1 MIANQ
6 IGYYSLI
13 LGLLISVLIC
23 GVSIKDFNNNNKQI
37 SQNTLSLSFLQL
49 VFVIVSFL
57 SLILSFINS
66 DFSNETVFNNS
77 HTTKPLFYKISGAWG
92 NHEGSLLLWLLV
104 LTLFIFIFLI
114 KSREQPKKYRILTLL
129 FQQVIIIG
137 FFLFVLMTS
146 NPFNYL
152 FPIPLEGLGLNPILQ
167 DPALAIHPPILYLG
181 YVGTSIIF
189 SSSLAAV
196 TQNYISKE
204 WGKHIKKW
212 ILVSWIFLTIG
223 IMLGSIWAYYE
234 LGWGGFWF
242 WDPVENV
249 SLMPWLTLTALL
261 HCIVVLERKAT
272 LTSWVVILSITTFTL
287 SMCGTFLVR
296 SGILNSVHTFAND
309 PARGIFILI
318 FLFVL
323 ITLSLGI
330 FFFFH
335 KENNKSSNN
344 LFWLSR
350 ETSILINNWFMMYF
364 LSVILIGTVYPIF
377 LDVISSE
384 KISVGPPFYQKLI
397 VPFLIPFLLF
407 MSLGPRLKWIK
418 SKIENKKSLII
429 TFIISVMLTFFIIK
443 NLTTDLLF
451 YTVLIS
457 AAFFLFF
464 TTLKELFIKKF
475 NNVSQTVAHFG
486 FSLLILSILFNSIL
500 SSEIIT
506 NIKIGE
512 KYNYSKGEI
521 FFKKIEE
528 RKESNFNSIIAYFE
542 IKDENGKIIEL
553 KPEIRVYNQPI
564 IITSEADIRT
574 TLLEDK
580 FLVMNL
586 VKGNEY
592 FNIRYQVKPFMVWIW
607 ISVLIL
613 SFGGLISV
621 LKKDM
626 KNKFNLFIIITFL
639 SFCFV
644 IFYKGL
650 NAPNTYAPKI
660 SGKKHIPI
668 FKAKDFNSSLYLN
681 SKKIF
686 EEDIFYIVNIWAS
699 WCVPCRESTP
709 LLMELSKN
717 QSVKLI
723 GINYRDNLNNAKDFI
738 NKFGNPYSQVIID
751 NDGVHSIEFGAYGVP
766 RNFYN

>member
-1 MIANQ
+1 MLANQ

-13 LGLLISVLIC
+13 LGLLLSVLLC

-37 SQNTLSLSFLQL
+37 NQNILSLSFLQL

-57 SLILSFINS
+57 SLIISFINS

-77 HTTKPLFYKISGAWG
+77 HTTKPLFYKISGTWG

-104 LTLFIFIFLI
+104 LTLFIFLFLI

-129 FQQVIIIG
+129 FQQIIIIG

-152 FPIPLEGLGLNPILQ
+152 FPIPNEGLGLNPILQ

-196 TQNYISKE
+196 TQNYVSKE
-204 WGKHIKKW
+204 WGQHIKKW
-212 ILVSWIFLTIG
+212 VLVSWIFLTIG

-261 HCIVVLERKAT
+261 HCIVVLETRAA

-318 FLFVL
+318 FLFAL
-323 ITLSLGI
+323 IVLSLGI
-330 FFFFH
+330 FFIFH
-335 KENNKSSNN
+335 KENNKSTNN
-344 LFWLSR
+344 FFWLSK

-364 LSVILIGTVYPIF
+364 LSVVLIGTVYPIF

-464 TTLKELFIKKF
+464 TTLKELFIKRF
-475 NNVSQTVAHFG
+475 NNVSQTVSHFG

-512 KYNYSKGEI
+512 RYDYNKGEI
-521 FFKKIEE
+521 FFKKTEE
-528 RKESNFNSIIAYFE
+528 KKESNFNSIIAFFE
-542 IKDENGKIIEL
+542 IKDKNGKTIEL
-553 KPEIRVYNQPI
+553 NPEIRIYNQPV
-564 IITSEADIRT
+564 IITSEADIKT

-607 ISVLIL
+607 ISVLLL
-613 SFGGLISV
+613 SLGGLMS
-621 LKKDM
+621 
-626 KNKFNLFIIITFL
+626 LF
-639 SFCFV
+639 
-644 IFYKGL
+644 KR
-650 NAPNTYAPKI
+650 KI
-660 SGKKHIPI
+660 
-668 FKAKDFNSSLYLN
+668 
-681 SKKIF
+681 
-686 EEDIFYIVNIWAS
+686 
-699 WCVPCRESTP
+699 
-709 LLMELSKN
+709 
-717 QSVKLI
+717 
-723 GINYRDNLNNAKDFI
+723 
-738 NKFGNPYSQVIID
+738 
-751 NDGVHSIEFGAYGVP
+751 
-766 RNFYN
+766 

>member
-1 MIANQ
+1 MLANQ

-13 LGLLISVLIC
+13 LGLLLSVLLC
-23 GVSIKDFNNNNKQI
+23 GVSIKDFNNTNKQI
-37 SQNTLSLSFLQL
+37 NQNILSLSFLQL

-57 SLILSFINS
+57 SLIISFINS

-77 HTTKPLFYKISGAWG
+77 HTTKPLFYKISGTWG

-104 LTLFIFIFLI
+104 LTLFIFLFLI

-129 FQQVIIIG
+129 FQQIIIIG
-137 FFLFVLMTS
+137 FFIFVLMTS

-152 FPIPLEGLGLNPILQ
+152 FPIPNEGLGLNPILQ

-196 TQNYISKE
+196 AQNYVNKE
-204 WGKHIKKW
+204 WGQHIKKW
-212 ILVSWIFLTIG
+212 VLVSWIFLTIG

-323 ITLSLGI
+323 IVLSLGI
-330 FFFFH
+330 FFIFH
-335 KENNKSSNN
+335 KDNDKSLNNF
-344 LFWLSR
+344 FWLSR

-364 LSVILIGTVYPIF
+364 LSVVLIGTVYPIF

-418 SKIENKKSLII
+418 SKIENKNSLII
-429 TFIISVMLTFFIIK
+429 TFIISVMLAFFIIK

-475 NNVSQTVAHFG
+475 DNISQTVSHLG

-512 KYNYSKGEI
+512 RYDYNKGEI
-521 FFKKIEE
+521 FFKKTEE
-528 RKESNFNSIIAYFE
+528 RKESNFNSIIASFE
-542 IKDENGKIIEL
+542 IKDKNGKIIEL
-553 KPEIRVYNQPI
+553 KPEIRIYNQPV
-564 IITSEADIRT
+564 IITSEADIKT

-580 FLVMNL
+580 FLVMNF

-592 FNIRYQVKPFMVWIW
+592 FNIRYQVKPFMIWIW
-607 ISVLIL
+607 ISVLLL
-613 SFGGLISV
+613 SLGGLMS
-621 LKKDM
+621 
-626 KNKFNLFIIITFL
+626 LF
-639 SFCFV
+639 
-644 IFYKGL
+644 KR
-650 NAPNTYAPKI
+650 KI
-660 SGKKHIPI
+660 
-668 FKAKDFNSSLYLN
+668 
-681 SKKIF
+681 
-686 EEDIFYIVNIWAS
+686 
-699 WCVPCRESTP
+699 
-709 LLMELSKN
+709 
-717 QSVKLI
+717 
-723 GINYRDNLNNAKDFI
+723 
-738 NKFGNPYSQVIID
+738 
-751 NDGVHSIEFGAYGVP
+751 
-766 RNFYN
+766 

>member
-1 MIANQ
+1 MLANQ

-13 LGLLISVLIC
+13 LGLLLSVLLC
-23 GVSIKDFNNNNKQI
+23 GVSIKDFNKTNKQI
-37 SQNTLSLSFLQL
+37 NQNILSLSFLQL

-57 SLILSFINS
+57 SLIVSFINS

-77 HTTKPLFYKISGAWG
+77 HTTKPLFYKISGTWG

-104 LTLFIFIFLI
+104 LTLFIFLFLI

-129 FQQVIIIG
+129 FQQIIIIG

-152 FPIPLEGLGLNPILQ
+152 FPIPNEGLGLNPILQ

-196 TQNYISKE
+196 TQNYVTKE
-204 WGKHIKKW
+204 WGQHIKKW
-212 ILVSWIFLTIG
+212 VLVSWIFLTIG

-261 HCIVVLERKAT
+261 HCIVVLERRAA

-318 FLFVL
+318 FLFAL
-323 ITLSLGI
+323 IVLSLGI
-330 FFFFH
+330 FFIFH

-344 LFWLSR
+344 FFWLSR

-364 LSVILIGTVYPIF
+364 LAVVLIGTVYPIF

-418 SKIENKKSLII
+418 SKIENKNSLII
-429 TFIISVMLTFFIIK
+429 TFTISVMLTFFIIK
-443 NLTTDLLF
+443 NLTADLLF

-475 NNVSQTVAHFG
+475 NNISQTISHFG
-486 FSLLILSILFNSIL
+486 FSILILSILFNSIL

-512 KYNYSKGEI
+512 RYDYNKGEI

-528 RKESNFNSIIAYFE
+528 KKESNFNSIIASFE
-542 IKDENGKIIEL
+542 IKDKNGKTIEL
-553 KPEIRVYNQPI
+553 KPEIRIYNQPV

-607 ISVLIL
+607 ISVLL
-613 SFGGLISV
+613 LCLGGLMS
-621 LKKDM
+621 
-626 KNKFNLFIIITFL
+626 LF
-639 SFCFV
+639 
-644 IFYKGL
+644 KR
-650 NAPNTYAPKI
+650 KI
-660 SGKKHIPI
+660 
-668 FKAKDFNSSLYLN
+668 
-681 SKKIF
+681 
-686 EEDIFYIVNIWAS
+686 
-699 WCVPCRESTP
+699 
-709 LLMELSKN
+709 
-717 QSVKLI
+717 
-723 GINYRDNLNNAKDFI
+723 
-738 NKFGNPYSQVIID
+738 
-751 NDGVHSIEFGAYGVP
+751 
-766 RNFYN
+766 

>member
-1 MIANQ
+1 MLANQ

-13 LGLLISVLIC
+13 LGLLLSVLLC
-23 GVSIKDFNNNNKQI
+23 GVSIKDFNKTNKQI
-37 SQNTLSLSFLQL
+37 NQNILSLSFLQL

-57 SLILSFINS
+57 SLIISFINS

-77 HTTKPLFYKISGAWG
+77 HTTKPLFYKISGTWG

-104 LTLFIFIFLI
+104 LTLFIFLFLI
-114 KSREQPKKYRILTLL
+114 KSREQPQKYRILTLL
-129 FQQVIIIG
+129 FQQIIIIG

-152 FPIPLEGLGLNPILQ
+152 FPIPNEGLGLNPILQ

-196 TQNYISKE
+196 TQNYVTKE
-204 WGKHIKKW
+204 WGQHIKKW
-212 ILVSWIFLTIG
+212 VLVSWIFLTIG

-261 HCIVVLERKAT
+261 HCIVVLERRAS

-318 FLFVL
+318 FLFAL
-323 ITLSLGI
+323 IVLSLGI
-330 FFFFH
+330 FFIFH
-335 KENNKSSNN
+335 KENSKSSNN
-344 LFWLSR
+344 FFWLSR

-364 LSVILIGTVYPIF
+364 LAVVLIGTVYPIF

-384 KISVGPPFYQKLI
+384 KISVGPPFYHKLI

-418 SKIENKKSLII
+418 SKIENKNSLII

-443 NLTTDLLF
+443 NLTADLLF

-475 NNVSQTVAHFG
+475 NNISQTVSHFG

-512 KYNYSKGEI
+512 RYDYNKGEI

-528 RKESNFNSIIAYFE
+528 RKESNFNSIIASFE
-542 IKDENGKIIEL
+542 IKDKNGKTIEL
-553 KPEIRVYNQPI
+553 KPEIRIYNQPI

-574 TLLEDK
+574 TLLEYK

-592 FNIRYQVKPFMVWIW
+592 FNIRYQIKPFMVWIW
-607 ISVLIL
+607 VSVLLL
-613 SFGGLISV
+613 SLGGLMS
-621 LKKDM
+621 
-626 KNKFNLFIIITFL
+626 LF
-639 SFCFV
+639 
-644 IFYKGL
+644 K
-650 NAPNTYAPKI
+650 
-660 SGKKHIPI
+660 
-668 FKAKDFNSSLYLN
+668 
-681 SKKIF
+681 
-686 EEDIFYIVNIWAS
+686 
-699 WCVPCRESTP
+699 RE
-709 LLMELSKN
+709 
-717 QSVKLI
+717 I
-723 GINYRDNLNNAKDFI
+723 
-738 NKFGNPYSQVIID
+738 
-751 NDGVHSIEFGAYGVP
+751 
-766 RNFYN
+766 

>member
-1 MIANQ
+1 MLANQ

-13 LGLLISVLIC
+13 LGLLLSVLLC
-23 GVSIKDFNNNNKQI
+23 GVSIKDFNKTNKQI
-37 SQNTLSLSFLQL
+37 NQNILSLSFLQL

-57 SLILSFINS
+57 SLIISFINS

-77 HTTKPLFYKISGAWG
+77 HTTKPLFYKISGTWG

-104 LTLFIFIFLI
+104 LTLFIFLFLI

-129 FQQVIIIG
+129 FQQIIIIG

-152 FPIPLEGLGLNPILQ
+152 FPIPNEGLGLNPILQ

-196 TQNYISKE
+196 TQNYVTKE
-204 WGKHIKKW
+204 WGQHIKKW
-212 ILVSWIFLTIG
+212 VLVSWIFLTIG

-261 HCIVVLERKAT
+261 HCIVVLERRAS

-318 FLFVL
+318 FLFAL
-323 ITLSLGI
+323 IVLSLGI
-330 FFFFH
+330 FFIFH

-344 LFWLSR
+344 FFWLSR

-364 LSVILIGTVYPIF
+364 LAVVLIGTVYPIF

-384 KISVGPPFYQKLI
+384 KISVGPPFYHKLI

-418 SKIENKKSLII
+418 SKIENKNSLII

-443 NLTTDLLF
+443 NLTADLLF

-475 NNVSQTVAHFG
+475 NNISQTVSHFG

-512 KYNYSKGEI
+512 RYDYNKGEI

-528 RKESNFNSIIAYFE
+528 RKESNFNSIIASFE
-542 IKDENGKIIEL
+542 IKDKNGKTIEL
-553 KPEIRVYNQPI
+553 KPEIRIYNQPI

-607 ISVLIL
+607 ISVLLL
-613 SFGGLISV
+613 SLGGLMS
-621 LKKDM
+621 
-626 KNKFNLFIIITFL
+626 LF
-639 SFCFV
+639 
-644 IFYKGL
+644 K
-650 NAPNTYAPKI
+650 
-660 SGKKHIPI
+660 
-668 FKAKDFNSSLYLN
+668 
-681 SKKIF
+681 
-686 EEDIFYIVNIWAS
+686 
-699 WCVPCRESTP
+699 RE
-709 LLMELSKN
+709 
-717 QSVKLI
+717 I
-723 GINYRDNLNNAKDFI
+723 
-738 NKFGNPYSQVIID
+738 
-751 NDGVHSIEFGAYGVP
+751 
-766 RNFYN
+766 

>member
-1 MIANQ
+1 MLANQ

-13 LGLLISVLIC
+13 LGLLLSVLLC
-23 GVSIKDFNNNNKQI
+23 GVSIKDFNKTNKQI
-37 SQNTLSLSFLQL
+37 NQNILSLSFLQL

-57 SLILSFINS
+57 SLIVSFIKS

-77 HTTKPLFYKISGAWG
+77 HTTKPLFYKISGTWG

-104 LTLFIFIFLI
+104 LTLFIFLFLI

-129 FQQVIIIG
+129 FQQIIIIG

-152 FPIPLEGLGLNPILQ
+152 FPIPNEGLGLNPILQ

-196 TQNYISKE
+196 TQNYVTKE
-204 WGKHIKKW
+204 WGQHIKKW
-212 ILVSWIFLTIG
+212 VLVSWIFLTIG

-261 HCIVVLERKAT
+261 HCIVVLERRAA

-318 FLFVL
+318 FLFAL
-323 ITLSLGI
+323 IVLSLGI
-330 FFFFH
+330 FFIFH

-344 LFWLSR
+344 FFWLSR

-364 LSVILIGTVYPIF
+364 LAVVLIGTVYPIF

-418 SKIENKKSLII
+418 SKIENKNSLII

-443 NLTTDLLF
+443 NLTADLLF

-475 NNVSQTVAHFG
+475 NNISQTVSHFG

-512 KYNYSKGEI
+512 RYDYNKGEI
-521 FFKKIEE
+521 FFKKVEE
-528 RKESNFNSIIAYFE
+528 RKESNFNSIIASFE
-542 IKDENGKIIEL
+542 IKDKNGKTIEL
-553 KPEIRVYNQPI
+553 KPEIRIYNQPI

-607 ISVLIL
+607 ISVLLL
-613 SFGGLISV
+613 SLGGLMS
-621 LKKDM
+621 
-626 KNKFNLFIIITFL
+626 LF
-639 SFCFV
+639 
-644 IFYKGL
+644 K
-650 NAPNTYAPKI
+650 
-660 SGKKHIPI
+660 
-668 FKAKDFNSSLYLN
+668 
-681 SKKIF
+681 
-686 EEDIFYIVNIWAS
+686 
-699 WCVPCRESTP
+699 RE
-709 LLMELSKN
+709 
-717 QSVKLI
+717 I
-723 GINYRDNLNNAKDFI
+723 
-738 NKFGNPYSQVIID
+738 
-751 NDGVHSIEFGAYGVP
+751 
-766 RNFYN
+766 

>member
-1 MIANQ
+1 MLANQ

-13 LGLLISVLIC
+13 LGLLLSVLLC
-23 GVSIKDFNNNNKQI
+23 GVSVKDFNNTNKQI
-37 SQNTLSLSFLQL
+37 NQNILSLSFLQL

-57 SLILSFINS
+57 SLIVSFIKS

-77 HTTKPLFYKISGAWG
+77 HTTKPLFYKISGTWG

-104 LTLFIFIFLI
+104 LTLFIFLFLI

-129 FQQVIIIG
+129 FQQIIIIG

-152 FPIPLEGLGLNPILQ
+152 FPIPNEGLGLNPILQ

-196 TQNYISKE
+196 TQNYVTKE
-204 WGKHIKKW
+204 WGQHIKKW
-212 ILVSWIFLTIG
+212 VLVSWIFLTIG

-261 HCIVVLERKAT
+261 HCIVVLERRAA

-318 FLFVL
+318 FLFAL
-323 ITLSLGI
+323 IVLSLGI
-330 FFFFH
+330 FFIFH
-335 KENNKSSNN
+335 KENNKNSNN
-344 LFWLSR
+344 FFWLSR

-364 LSVILIGTVYPIF
+364 LSVVLIGTVYPIF

-418 SKIENKKSLII
+418 SKIENKNSLII
-429 TFIISVMLTFFIIK
+429 TFTISVILTFFIIK
-443 NLTTDLLF
+443 NLTADLLF

-475 NNVSQTVAHFG
+475 NNIPQTISHFG
-486 FSLLILSILFNSIL
+486 FSILILSILFNSIL

-512 KYNYSKGEI
+512 RYDYNKGEI

-528 RKESNFNSIIAYFE
+528 KKESNFNSIIASFE
-542 IKDENGKIIEL
+542 IKNKNGKTIEL
-553 KPEIRVYNQPI
+553 KPEIRIYNQPV

-607 ISVLIL
+607 ISVLL
-613 SFGGLISV
+613 LCLGGLMS
-621 LKKDM
+621 
-626 KNKFNLFIIITFL
+626 LFKRRI
-639 SFCFV
+639 
-644 IFYKGL
+644 
-650 NAPNTYAPKI
+650 
-660 SGKKHIPI
+660 
-668 FKAKDFNSSLYLN
+668 
-681 SKKIF
+681 
-686 EEDIFYIVNIWAS
+686 
-699 WCVPCRESTP
+699 
-709 LLMELSKN
+709 
-717 QSVKLI
+717 
-723 GINYRDNLNNAKDFI
+723 
-738 NKFGNPYSQVIID
+738 
-751 NDGVHSIEFGAYGVP
+751 
-766 RNFYN
+766 